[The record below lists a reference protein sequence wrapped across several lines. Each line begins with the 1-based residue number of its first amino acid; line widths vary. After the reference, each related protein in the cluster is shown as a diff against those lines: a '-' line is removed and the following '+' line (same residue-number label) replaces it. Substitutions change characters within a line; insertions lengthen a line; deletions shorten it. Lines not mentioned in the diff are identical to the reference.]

1 MKYRK
6 LLKKLIEYEKNL
18 SGFSFSMPARIISLF
33 VAFGTHYGIDKHN
46 IQLSKENMEYL
57 IDTYLEEDILVLPLY
72 DEELESGL
80 IATGEVLIA
89 YLKEYNI
96 NATIVGSK
104 VMIISEKKK
113 LDEFIY
119 DNIELEEIRKIL
131 TYEEVERNYNL
142 ETSTNYW
149 FKEKDSEGRI
159 VLEFKK

>member
-1 MKYRK
+1 MGPR
-6 LLKKLIEYEKNL
+6 
-18 SGFSFSMPARIISLF
+18 
-33 VAFGTHYGIDKHN
+33 GIDKHN

-119 DNIELEEIRKIL
+119 DHIELDRKS
-131 TYEEVERNYNL
+131 V
-142 ETSTNYW
+142 
-149 FKEKDSEGRI
+149 
-159 VLEFKK
+159 V